1 MGRDDWQGMDRFEAR
16 KKVVATLDALG
27 LVNKIEDNTHM
38 VPFGDRS
45 DMVIEPWLTDQ
56 WYVDA
61 ATLAKPAREAVE
73 DGRTKFVPAN
83 WDKTYFEWM
92 NNIQPG
98 AFAPTLV
105 GASDTGMVWARWRNI
120 RGRHSGSG
128 GRKSRGPLWCGHR
141 TDAR

>member
-1 MGRDDWQGMDRFEAR
+1 MDQFEAR

-61 ATLAKPAREAVE
+61 ATPSPRAKPLKTGERNSYR
-73 DGRTKFVPAN
+73 RTGT
-83 WDKTYFEWM
+83 DIFEWM
-92 NNIQPG
+92 NNISHG
-98 AFAPTLV
+98 TFAPTLV
-105 GASDTGMVWARWRNI
+105 GASDTGMVWTRWRNI
-120 RGRHSGSG
+120 CGRHS
-128 GRKSRGPLWCGHR
+128 
-141 TDAR
+141 

>member
-1 MGRDDWQGMDRFEAR
+1 MDRFEAR

-27 LVNKIEDNTHM
+27 LVNKIEDNIHM

-73 DGRTKFVPAN
+73 DG
-83 WDKTYFEWM
+83 E
-92 NNIQPG
+92 
-98 AFAPTLV
+98 
-105 GASDTGMVWARWRNI
+105 RNSYRRI
-120 RGRHSGSG
+120 GTRHISNG
-128 GRKSRGPLWCGHR
+128 
-141 TDAR
+141 